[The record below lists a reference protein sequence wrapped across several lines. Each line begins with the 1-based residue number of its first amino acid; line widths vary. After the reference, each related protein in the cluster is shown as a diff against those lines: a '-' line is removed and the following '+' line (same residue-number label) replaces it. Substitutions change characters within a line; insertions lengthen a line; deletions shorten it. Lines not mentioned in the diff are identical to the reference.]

1 MEWSQ
6 QQSALSSKTPLMHRQ
21 GVDGDDGDGARCKEE
36 GEGGGEGG
44 GGGIAGAQHAL
55 LSENA
60 LPQLPPAA
68 DRSSDG
74 GGAGWVQL
82 AVAGAPMVP
91 SGSPPA
97 PRSSPPPQQQPL
109 PLEDSGVREV
119 AASVLVGGLAWQ
131 DVEAIPFTDPVT
143 GKEVSRP
150 QASSAQGAMD
160 HVQTSYRGT
169 CAMYLLLLRKMMWS
183 PLTRGRGLGRRDLG
197 YGSLCFILLAVQ

>member
-44 GGGIAGAQHAL
+44 GGGIGGAQHAL
-55 LSENA
+55 LPSENA
-60 LPQLPPAA
+60 LPPVA
-68 DRSSDG
+68 DRSSG

-82 AVAGAPMVP
+82 TVAGAPIVP
-91 SGSPPA
+91 SGPPPA
-97 PRSSPPPQQQPL
+97 PRSSPPPPPQQQ

-143 GKEVSRP
+143 GKEVST
-150 QASSAQGAMD
+150 QVAMD
-160 HVQTSYRGT
+160 HVQASVLTSYQGT
-169 CAMYLLLLRKMMWS
+169 RAMY
-183 PLTRGRGLGRRDLG
+183 
-197 YGSLCFILLAVQ
+197 